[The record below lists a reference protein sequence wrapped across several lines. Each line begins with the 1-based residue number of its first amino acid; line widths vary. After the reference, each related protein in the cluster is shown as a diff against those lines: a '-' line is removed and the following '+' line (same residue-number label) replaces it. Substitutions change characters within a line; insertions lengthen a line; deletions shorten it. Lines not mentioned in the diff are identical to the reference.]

1 MPTPSQREMLDAQ
14 YALQVHNHTAL
25 YGRWQ
30 GWRMAGRD
38 LVSPDGVRFSPE
50 RMRGLAWRQ
59 ESEQHLSNARARN
72 AKQKAVRQGSTVKVV
87 IVDLAHW
94 QAQHLGRSAG

>member
-1 MPTPSQREMLDAQ
+1 MDTPSPREMLDAQ
-14 YALQVHNHTAL
+14 YALRVHNHTDL

-59 ESEQHLSNARARN
+59 ESELRLSNARSRN
-72 AKQKAVRQGSTVKVV
+72 AKKKPAQLVRV
-87 IVDLAHW
+87 IVVDLASWRDGH
-94 QAQHLGRSAG
+94 ARAAG